1 MRLPQ
6 IPAAG
11 AFREPLSLTG
21 GVFVRAV
28 ADHVF
33 DEWASTDELY
43 TTTIKPMVTGTPP
56 FPPRYQPRPALC

>member
-6 IPAAG
+6 IPAA
-11 AFREPLSLTG
+11 EPLRAEPELTG

-56 FPPRYQPRPALC
+56 FPPRYPPRSALC